1 MNELTNSISSLFTYY
16 FRTVFTRSVAS
27 IQWSFIGLSTKLY
40 LSART
45 SGVILVAGFGSYCAY
60 RICAKYLGKEFVWT
74 MLDAARLGSLSVC
87 QADSRLLHPAGEGYL
102 TARLTASL
110 DEERARRRLSQ
121 LVHSLSIDDDQ
132 TSEANCPSSSSLNDQ
147 RSTARYRMLST
158 RSGSPIRVIC
168 AANPLLKRA
177 LQQQTVGGATF
188 SNSRNESNGLAAI
201 RRSRSRSNQ
210 MQSNAISTRA
220 TIAAANDDDLMSC
233 SGRSDLTSISRMQ
246 PPAPALRTDCRCYDV
261 DGDLLDDDEE
271 MSGWSRRSSAASVS
285 SFLRAG
291 PRKTTTVENR
301 QRNTADSQL
310 LIGSVAAST
319 VGDEP
324 SWDDE
329 FASTSA
335 VNCLF
340 RPSTPSDIS
349 ELSAI
354 KNLEAMLADR
364 PSASRTPS
372 MIMPIT
378 QLDADDSTSS
388 CGGTQNLTELIQ
400 SKCMEGTS
408 YMYQSCHLGETTVD
422 AHSMVSGFSAMS
434 TDGSLGKER
443 SHGFWELTS
452 RSTPEKEET
461 TFDASVPLSTLHP
474 NSTVM
479 TDSYVSRSSTSSG
492 IRSQRKSAMFDS
504 AIGTD
509 MMSSD
514 DERSSVHLPTTNNQS
529 APHTR
534 SNNDVE
540 FENKKS
546 KRKHGRNI
554 LDKINEK
561 PSPQK
566 HRTISVASSSIA
578 PSEQSLEWF
587 QETEEK
593 TKETEV

>member
-1 MNELTNSISSLFTYY
+1 MNEVTNSLLSLFTHC
-16 FRTVFTRSVAS
+16 FRTVFNRSINS
-27 IQWSFIGLSTKLY
+27 IQWSFIGFSTKLY

-132 TSEANCPSSSSLNDQ
+132 TSESNCPSSSSLNDQ
-147 RSTARYRMLST
+147 KSARYRMLST
-158 RSGSPIRVIC
+158 RSGSPIRVIF

-177 LQQQTVGGATF
+177 LQQQTVGGATS

-210 MQSNAISTRA
+210 IQSNAISTRA
-220 TIAAANDDDLMSC
+220 TIAAANDDDLISC

-246 PPAPALRTDCRCYDV
+246 PPPPALRTDCRCYDV

-271 MSGWSRRSSAASVS
+271 LSGWSRRSSVASVS

-291 PRKTTTVENR
+291 PRKMTTVENR
-301 QRNTADSQL
+301 TDQRNTSDSHP

-364 PSASRTPS
+364 PFASRTPS
-372 MIMPIT
+372 VILPIT

-388 CGGTQNLTELIQ
+388 CGGTQNLTDLIQ
-400 SKCMEGTS
+400 SKCMEDTS

-422 AHSMVSGFSAMS
+422 ALSVVSGFSATS
-434 TDGSLGKER
+434 TDGLLGKER

-452 RSTPEKEET
+452 RPTPEKDEMP
-461 TFDASVPLSTLHP
+461 FDASVPLSALHP
-474 NSTVM
+474 NFTIM

-492 IRSQRKSAMFDS
+492 IRSQRKSTMFDS

-514 DERSSVHLPTTNNQS
+514 DERSSVHLSTIINQS
-529 APHTR
+529 APR
-534 SNNDVE
+534 PNNEVE
-540 FENKKS
+540 LENKKS
-546 KRKHGRNI
+546 KRKPCRNP

-561 PSPQK
+561 PSPQR
-566 HRTISVASSSIA
+566 HRTISIASSSIA